1 MHTSR
6 LTRVPGDPVLVQKIF
21 APTPALQAYSAIHSS
36 KSPPRTRA
44 SPPNENV
51 KISWGMR
58 SLSSAG
64 MGGPFFGGTGVF
76 CETAVKMLF
85 QSPPPKLPS
94 GEEILSRS
102 GGHPGV
108 FVPPPAQAWQQTVH
122 MIAGIAHSEPSP
134 DQTSDSFRGPNG
146 GIKSMGYRS
155 LRQKAGKAREFFA
168 RQFGTAP
175 GFRTPAQPFLST
187 QAMP

>member
-44 SPPNENV
+44 SPPNANV
-51 KISWGMR
+51 KISWGVC
-58 SLSSAG
+58 SLFSAEIG
-64 MGGPFFGGTGVF
+64 EPFFGGTGVL
-76 CETAVKMLF
+76 CETAVKMPF

-94 GEEILSRS
+94 GAEILSRS

-122 MIAGIAHSEPSP
+122 MIAGVTHSEAAP

>member
-1 MHTSR
+1 VCS
-6 LTRVPGDPVLVQKIF
+6 LF
-21 APTPALQAYSAIHSS
+21 SA
-36 KSPPRTRA
+36 
-44 SPPNENV
+44 E
-51 KISWGMR
+51 
-58 SLSSAG
+58 
-64 MGGPFFGGTGVF
+64 MGEPFLGGTGVL
-76 CETAVKMLF
+76 CETAVKMPF

-94 GEEILSRS
+94 GAEILSRS

-122 MIAGIAHSEPSP
+122 MIAGITHSEPAP
-134 DQTSDSFRGPNG
+134 DQTGDPLRGPNG

-155 LRQKAGKAREFFA
+155 LRQKAGKAREFFG
-168 RQFGTAP
+168 RQFGTAS